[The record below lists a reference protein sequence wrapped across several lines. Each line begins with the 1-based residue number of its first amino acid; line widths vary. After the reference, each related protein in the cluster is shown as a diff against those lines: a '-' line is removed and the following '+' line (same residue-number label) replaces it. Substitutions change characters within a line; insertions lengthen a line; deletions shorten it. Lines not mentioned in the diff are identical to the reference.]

1 MPRKLGEA
9 LARRAELQAR
19 LGEVRDR
26 LRVSALAQEGDQPA
40 EDPEPLLTELDAIA
54 VELEKLIADINR
66 TNAVTQIS
74 SGRTLTEALARRD
87 VLGLLHGVLKAV
99 ADSTAQQQARYSRS
113 EIRLVRT
120 FDVAAVRTQLMS
132 WPATVASLTLRS
144 KMRTGPSICRRTA
157 ERESVA
163 AQEIASARA
172 ATAQE
177 VARRFAG
184 SWWREGSACGFDSR
198 ICTDTPR
205 IVTPAPSTR
214 TGHHH
219 GAGSPPQRGWVR
231 GHSALAT
238 KHSGRPPPAKRRSQS
253 PNVQRRAGGWFSGR

>member
-66 TNAVTQIS
+66 TNAVTQMS

-87 VLGLLHGVLKAV
+87 VLGLLHGALKAV

-120 FDVAAVRTQLMS
+120 FDVAAVRSRVDELARDRRQLDVEIQNAN
-132 WPATVASLTLRS
+132 WTVDL
-144 KMRTGPSICRRTA
+144 
-157 ERESVA
+157 
-163 AQEIASARA
+163 QE
-172 ATAQE
+172 
-177 VARRFAG
+177 
-184 SWWREGSACGFDSR
+184 DS
-198 ICTDTPR
+198 
-205 IVTPAPSTR
+205 
-214 TGHHH
+214 
-219 GAGSPPQRGWVR
+219 
-231 GHSALAT
+231 
-238 KHSGRPPPAKRRSQS
+238 
-253 PNVQRRAGGWFSGR
+253 